1 MKHQWQELSRLDVV
15 YISTP
20 SAKTLVDPQ
29 HGVIVMAD
37 PPGERKYWKCD
48 RCGSH
53 MKTSA
58 LGKMPTRVDIPFD
71 GSVSA
76 WPEREITGW
85 ETPEQG
91 AESCGVY
98 EDCDVAL
105 VAEIMAS

>member
-1 MKHQWQELSRLDVV
+1 MKHDWKE
-15 YISTP
+15 YTP
-20 SAKTLVDPQ
+20 YDDPVDQRTTFPWTA
-29 HGVIVMAD
+29 GVIVTSD

-48 RCGSH
+48 RCGSR

-58 LGKMPTRVDIPFD
+58 LGKMPTRVDIPID
-71 GSVSA
+71 GSIAV
-76 WPEREITGW
+76 WPQREIIGW

-91 AESCGVY
+91 ARSCKVH